1 MSGVN
6 TFSSSV
12 VQQKIIALNTIA
24 NILSLQS
31 TGVYDGIVEIP
42 TEQVFF
48 VLRVCLD
55 ENTPAVLNAAV
66 KALRNLLW
74 NKVDETC
81 ADATFGFGVGLVQ
94 PVLAVD
100 ESDDDK
106 TVNDQQM
113 VERNL
118 VKCLV
123 RTNILTRIR

>member
-1 MSGVN
+1 M
-6 TFSSSV
+6 
-12 VQQKIIALNTIA
+12 
-24 NILSLQS
+24 
-31 TGVYDGIVEIP
+31 YDGIVEIP